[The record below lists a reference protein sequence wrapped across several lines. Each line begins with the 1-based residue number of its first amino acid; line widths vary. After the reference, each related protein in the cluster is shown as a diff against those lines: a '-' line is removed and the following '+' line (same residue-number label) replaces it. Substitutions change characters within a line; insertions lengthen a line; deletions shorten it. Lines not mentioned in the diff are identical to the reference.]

1 MTFLGAM
8 QPPEAP
14 RRPAQSPFWLERLCR
29 VLVVGFGLWAGL
41 FTMLVFFVQA
51 ATHDAILR
59 AVIGMALGVVILWIV
74 GAGSLSLLLRRPLL
88 NWLQRHPIRHWR
100 LAFVLS
106 ATSLA
111 LLEEAVTTGMTN
123 LAPFWGVSSA
133 QAHITASTNFFDVA
147 LLHSV
152 IVFVP
157 MFVVWS
163 WLLARYSFSPLM
175 VFVLFGLTGLLAEA
189 ISLGVYSLQIGF
201 WVYVYGLMVY
211 LPAYVAPPTCL
222 ARRPGWGAGLLAV
235 VLPFVG
241 AIPVALGVQIVHHF
255 WFPTLP

>member
-51 ATHDAILR
+51 ATHDA
-59 AVIGMALGVVILWIV
+59 
-74 GAGSLSLLLRRPLL
+74 
-88 NWLQRHPIRHWR
+88 
-100 LAFVLS
+100 FVLS

-133 QAHITASTNFFDVA
+133 QAHITASTNFFDVV

-163 WLLARYSFSPLM
+163 CLLARYSFSPLM